1 LLDSIRSAINNAA
14 GTISSTSGTLLGT
27 LGGVSASGAL
37 ANVAFHSTGQGVSP
51 VGLFNVQ
58 LLDSTL
64 SPIVF
69 TTIDGQISQVTPEP
83 GSFALL
89 FFGLSAFTLAFRRY

>member
-1 LLDSIRSAINNAA
+1 L
-14 GTISSTSGTLLGT
+14 
-27 LGGVSASGAL
+27 
-37 ANVAFHSTGQGVSP
+37 
-51 VGLFNVQ
+51 NVQ